1 MARKMTAPG
10 GALGHSPVRVEH
22 SPALQKIAVPACA
35 VALAVVATAT
45 IDGMRS
51 QQAPTIAAAAV
62 ALVAAAGGAVYIAAT
77 RGGTAL
83 RKAAALTA
91 IGLAGA
97 LLTGL
102 LPSGAGFLAV
112 SVALIGLGM
121 ELPPAL
127 AGPAAIIVLLA
138 ANLAFLLAGK
148 LSVADMAGDDLG
160 AAFLFTLGAFT
171 RSVRVS
177 QARARAAQSRAE
189 DLLAQLRASQA
200 ARAEAAA
207 LGERTRL
214 AREIHD
220 ILAHSLSGLIL
231 ALDIAEVLGKRGGD
245 GESMA
250 AMLDQVTRAQRI
262 AREGLAETR
271 RAVSALRGG
280 ELPGPALLDPLVR
293 ETSAATGI
301 QAELCVDGD
310 QRPLSPEV
318 GLALYRTAQEALINT
333 AKYAGRGGRAQLRL
347 GYDADA
353 VQLTVEDT
361 RPPDTAPLPGPS
373 GLTFGGYGLTGM
385 RERAELLGGTLTAGP
400 TGQGF
405 LVVLRLPTGPNPRH
419 ERAA

>member
-1 MARKMTAPG
+1 MAPKITAPG
-10 GALGHSPVRVEH
+10 GAQGHPPVRVEH
-22 SPALQKIAVPACA
+22 SPALQRIAMPACA
-35 VALAVVATAT
+35 VALAIVAAATIRVMPGQRPPAIAATA
-45 IDGMRS
+45 
-51 QQAPTIAAAAV
+51 V
-62 ALVAAAGGAVYIAAT
+62 ALLVAAAGAGWIVTA
-77 RGGTAL
+77 RNGTAL
-83 RKAAALTA
+83 GSMTALTA

-102 LPSGAGFLAV
+102 LPSGAGTLAV

-121 ELPPAL
+121 ELPAPMAVT
-127 AGPAAIIVLLA
+127 AGVAVLLA
-138 ANLAFLLAGK
+138 ANLSFLLAGK
-148 LSVADMAGDDLG
+148 LSVTDMAGNDLG
-160 AAFLFTLGAFT
+160 AAFLFTVGAFT

-177 QARARAAQSRAE
+177 QARARAAQARAE

-200 ARAEAAA
+200 AQAEAAA

-220 ILAHSLSGLIL
+220 ILAHSLSGLVL
-231 ALDIAEVLGKRGGD
+231 ALDIAEVLGRRGGD
-245 GESMA
+245 PESMA
-250 AMLDQVTRAQRI
+250 AILDQVTRAQRI

-280 ELPGPALLDPLVR
+280 DMPGPALLDRLVR
-293 ETSAATGI
+293 ETSEATGI
-301 QAELCVDGD
+301 RAELTVDGD
-310 QRPLSPEV
+310 QRPLPAEV

-347 GYDADA
+347 GYDAEA
-353 VQLTVEDT
+353 VRLTVEDT
-361 RPPDTAPLPGPS
+361 RPPNTAPPGPS

-405 LVVLRLPTGPNPRH
+405 LVVLWLPTGGVPRR